1 MAQMIQKMIL
11 TLIQVMKA
19 QETLVILVMIGG
31 MVMTLR
37 SLKNIISGM

>member
-37 SLKNIISGM
+37 SLKNIISRM